1 MSRWTAPCV
10 AYRATVPR
18 NPNPPMSSTRSIGG
32 LWSPPGL
39 GGKTVRAPR
48 GAGRAAA
55 RALGLGLAASL
66 AAGLSGCA
74 SQAKL
79 LKSDPSFTASAL
91 DRGRLAVVSVVEKD
105 EVEQVRPPL
114 IEALVT
120 ALARARP
127 DLRVV
132 SARRVSDLM
141 GPEPYRTLL
150 RAYQSRG
157 SLDSAQVGALEAA
170 VAGDARYALLGRVTS
185 DVLRT
190 SEREIPTTD
199 STEYRYF
206 NTLLVTGRDAR
217 VEILVYDL
225 ARRELVYR
233 AQYLG
238 SAETQRPARYV
249 PQPDGRGGVTF
260 GEDRGRLP
268 PGTPDSLATASGRYP
283 APPELA
289 QSLAEAFHTFASDLP
304 R

>member
-1 MSRWTAPCV
+1 M

-18 NPNPPMSSTRSIGG
+18 NPNPPMRSTRSIGG
-32 LWSPPGL
+32 LWSPRRPR
-39 GGKTVRAPR
+39 GKTVRAR
-48 GAGRAAA
+48 RAAE
-55 RALGLGLAASL
+55 RAAGWTLGLGLAASL

-91 DRGRLAVVSVVEKD
+91 ERGGLAVVSVVKKD

-120 ALARARP
+120 ALARVRP

-141 GPEPYRTLL
+141 GSEPYRILL

-157 SLDSAQVGALEAA
+157 SLDSAQVGALAAA

-190 SEREIPTTD
+190 SQREIPSTDTTA
-199 STEYRYF
+199 YRYF

-225 ARRELVYR
+225 ARRELVYHAR
-233 AQYLG
+233 YLG

-249 PQPDGRGGVTF
+249 PQPNGRGGTTF

-268 PGTPDSLATASGRYP
+268 PGAPDSLAYDAGRYP

-289 QSLAEAFHTFASDLP
+289 RSLAEAFRTFASALP

>member
-1 MSRWTAPCV
+1 
-10 AYRATVPR
+10 
-18 NPNPPMSSTRSIGG
+18 MSSTRSIGG
-32 LWSPPGL
+32 LWSPSGL
-39 GGKTVRAPR
+39 RGKTVRAH
-48 GAGRAAA
+48 RAARRA
-55 RALGLGLAASL
+55 AGWALGLGLAASL

-74 SQAKL
+74 SQSKL
-79 LKSDPSFTASAL
+79 LRSDPSFTASAL
-91 DRGRLAVVSVVEKD
+91 EQGRLAVVSVVKKD

-114 IEALVT
+114 IQALMA
-120 ALARARP
+120 ALARVRP

-132 SARRVSDLM
+132 PAGRVSDLM
-141 GPEPYRTLL
+141 GLEPYRILL

-157 SLDSAQVGALEAA
+157 SLDSTEVGALAAA

-190 SEREIPTTD
+190 SERDIPNSD

-238 SAETQRPARYV
+238 SAETRRPARYV
-249 PQPDGRGGVTF
+249 PQPDGRGGITY
-260 GEDRGRLP
+260 GEDQGRLP
-268 PGTPDSLATASGRYP
+268 SGAPDSLAGGGGRYP

-289 QSLAEAFHTFASDLP
+289 QSLAEAFTAFASQLP